1 MKKIFVVLIFF
12 TLCIPVYS
20 QVETIYFPQESIYT
34 YMGITE
40 KDCDFSKV
48 IRISHPENNSL
59 LKNDTIDREEKKCQF
74 GMTYKV
80 HYSLED
86 GTWKNTNGGR
96 IWTLTVESTGA
107 SSIGF
112 SFSKFRLPNGAR
124 LYISNHNESAL
135 YGPVT
140 KDAIAE
146 QKEFAT
152 NIIPGERVSIF
163 LFEPNNQ
170 KGKSEL
176 EISKL
181 YHETINTADSGM
193 KDNCRIHVPCVPGWN
208 LEADATGSIRDEDE
222 DFYYYGSGALVMTT
236 DNSYKGYFLTAKHV
250 IDDRENYSVTFFNR
264 QTACNG
270 NNTYSTITC
279 NNIVLR
285 ASWQNTDMALMEI
298 LDLPTN
304 NGRIAWLG
312 WDRTGMNSNNNA
324 TIHYPYDD
332 TANISID
339 DDNLSTYNTY
349 FWRSTLDMGIMAGGS
364 SGAPLLNQNRR
375 IIGQEKG
382 FIGNAP
388 TECDQIN
395 NVFGKFSLSWTGG
408 GTDDT
413 RLSNWLD
420 PYNTG
425 VTVMPSSFDINILGE
440 SNIYSSNVY
449 TTSPMPSF
457 YSVYWYLTG
466 ANASCY
472 TVHNNTPST
481 NQCTI
486 IKKDSVDFVNTNDL
500 VLNAQIKYGSTVIT
514 TVTKPLTPFF
524 YIYGPTVP
532 YSTSSYE
539 IGNLPDDCTV
549 SWNWSGTGLT
559 IDNTP
564 ILVEPY
570 YSTNNY
576 FKLVRNNLDY
586 ARGTLTA
593 TINRSGNTVAT
604 ISKTLDTGVNF
615 SGTWYQGTGSSS
627 TLTCGN
633 VYSVTSGSQVHLY
646 SNDFIGKAV
655 TYSNHGLF
663 LLSGGVSHSGNTI
676 SFTPVLSVFHGDEPY
691 AIPYLGKSVT
701 IQVTDATTYEAFEF
715 TFYIEPQHPSNPPI
729 LSMAVSGNEYTFTYD
744 EASESRQTWALEVV
758 KIDTGQVVYDGTTD
772 MASQTIMTSNWQ
784 SGIYAV
790 LVRRNGQ
797 IVATQKITIQ

>member
-1 MKKIFVVLIFF
+1 MKKIFVVLIII
-12 TLCIPVYS
+12 TINIPVYS

-34 YMGITE
+34 YMGIPE

-48 IRISHPENNSL
+48 IRISHSVNNSL

-124 LYISNHNESAL
+124 LYISNHDESAL

-208 LEADATGSIRDEDE
+208 LEADATGSIKDEDD

-270 NNTYSTITC
+270 NDTYSTITC

-304 NGRIAWLG
+304 NGKIAWLG
-312 WDRTGMNSNNNA
+312 WDRTGMNSNNNV

-332 TANISID
+332 TANISLD
-339 DDNLSTYNTY
+339 LDNLSTHDTY
-349 FWRSTLDMGIMAGGS
+349 YWLTSLDMGIMAEGS
-364 SGAPLLNQNRR
+364 SGAPLLDQNRR

-408 GTDDT
+408 GTNDT

-420 PYNTG
+420 PNNTG
-425 VTVMPSSFDINILGE
+425 ITIMPSSFDMNFSGQPYICNSSTATYTINNL
-440 SNIYSSNVY
+440 
-449 TTSPMPSF
+449 PSVC
-457 YSVYWYLTG
+457 SVIWYLSNGFGPTAPTLQSSG
-466 ANASCY
+466 STCTITNNLTSSYMGKLHADIYYQGTLQKSCQQQIVAY
-472 TVHNNTPST
+472 GGFYGMVTTT
-481 NQCTI
+481 NQQF
-486 IKKDSVDFVNTNDL
+486 SPSSPVWV
-500 VLNAQIKYGSTVIT
+500 APGSTVTLKSPNLVQKNVSYSVVNPSAWQYYASEGGLTVGYPSGSSAYQPIVISIQNNTLLSDCDNSYQILIMPT
-514 TVTKPLTPFF
+514 TVLPHYQIQAGGDNGNIMVELTTETDEEAKKVIQTYSIP
-524 YIYGPTVP
+524 IEIEQNPTWTLEVF
-532 YSTSSYE
+532 
-539 IGNLPDDCTV
+539 DAA
-549 SWNWSGTGLT
+549 SGT
-559 IDNTP
+559 
-564 ILVEPY
+564 
-570 YSTNNY
+570 
-576 FKLVRNNLDY
+576 KLITKNVTGTSAVVATGKSRGVFVVR
-586 ARGTLTA
+586 A
-593 TINRSGNTVAT
+593 TI
-604 ISKTLDTGVNF
+604 
-615 SGTWYQGTGSSS
+615 
-627 TLTCGN
+627 
-633 VYSVTSGSQVHLY
+633 
-646 SNDFIGKAV
+646 GKE
-655 TYSNHGLF
+655 
-663 LLSGGVSHSGNTI
+663 
-676 SFTPVLSVFHGDEPY
+676 VLSE
-691 AIPYLGKSVT
+691 K
-701 IQVTDATTYEAFEF
+701 
-715 TFYIEPQHPSNPPI
+715 
-729 LSMAVSGNEYTFTYD
+729 
-744 EASESRQTWALEVV
+744 VV
-758 KIDTGQVVYDGTTD
+758 LK
-772 MASQTIMTSNWQ
+772 
-784 SGIYAV
+784 
-790 LVRRNGQ
+790 
-797 IVATQKITIQ
+797 